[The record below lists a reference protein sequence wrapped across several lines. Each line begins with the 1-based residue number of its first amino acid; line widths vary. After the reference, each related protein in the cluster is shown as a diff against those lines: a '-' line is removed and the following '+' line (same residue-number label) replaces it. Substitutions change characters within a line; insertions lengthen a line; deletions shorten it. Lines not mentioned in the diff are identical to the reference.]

1 MNRVTDYQTLAIQM
15 LQWYYHDKDTL
26 SCKCKCDATNWN
38 DPKKKRKKGE
48 CVPQIFT
55 AFFLYILSLLIWLIL
70 HQLKLKKKGELDV
83 IIQKAAPR
91 KKKKRLKHSTFIGRI
106 WKDWPL
112 SVPLSNFNRTNQ
124 RLDLAES
131 KRKKKRRYQMESIQ
145 HMLYNETYFRAQLL
159 MTQHLLQVWFVKISI
174 SF

>member
-145 HMLYNETYFRAQLL
+145 HML
-159 MTQHLLQVWFVKISI
+159 
-174 SF
+174 